1 MSLVWLWIMEPMLFV
16 TIGSSIYFKTLASG
30 TIPKALIIICS
41 GELGWAA
48 SSPGYRVGGGAG
60 HRVWRCGGGVFKHAP
75 WMLHSVA
82 LRCCGSAKA
91 RARAKTLG
99 EQAGVPCHSPC
110 TVLPSRPGAAPPPL
124 PPCRR
129 PGDSRGD
136 DVPGDG
142 GDGVHV
148 AGACLL
154 RSCLDAQGHRA
165 SCAVGWVRCGGTLGR
180 AGRFPCCPSLL
191 CMLPLAAR
199 ASAAQGRC
207 APHLSVALALLQP
220 PRWP

>member
-1 MSLVWLWIMEPMLFV
+1 M
-16 TIGSSIYFKTLASG
+16 
-30 TIPKALIIICS
+30 
-41 GELGWAA
+41 LGWSFQTCTVEAA
-48 SSPGYRVGGGAG
+48 FRCAALLWFSQSEGQGENLGGAS
-60 HRVWRCGGGVFKHAP
+60 R
-75 WMLHSVA
+75 
-82 LRCCGSAKA
+82 
-91 RARAKTLG
+91 RAVPFAMHG
-99 EQAGVPCHSPC
+99 AVPCHSPC
-110 TVLPSRPGAAPPPL
+110 TVLPSHPGAAPPPL

-142 GDGVHV
+142 GDGVYV
-148 AGACLL
+148 AGARLL

-207 APHLSVALALLQP
+207 APHLSFAPALLQP